1 MPIAALWP
9 LSSVAPA
16 PPSVPSIT
24 ITARNET
31 DFLAAVQALLPQGR
45 AWSRDPAAKLTAL
58 LDGWARAYASVD
70 ARQSNLLID
79 AFPAST
85 VELLPEWEATLGL
98 PDPCLGQLPTIAQ
111 RQAQVLARIG
121 AVGGQ
126 SIPYLIAFAAILGF
140 AVGIQEFAPFR
151 AGVSHAG
158 DSVNGAQAPTAGEYF
173 TAGDGAAGDA
183 LVDWNGG
190 TPGFDWSFGL
200 RVTMFNAAS
209 VINAAVYFS
218 AGVSRAGDPLVK
230 WGSPLLECE
239 LRRIAPAESMMIFAY
254 QA

>member
-9 LSSVAPA
+9 LMPAVPVAA
-16 PPSVPSIT
+16 SIPSIT

-31 DFLAAVQALLPQGR
+31 DFLAAAQALLPQGR
-45 AWSRDPAAKLTAL
+45 AWPRDPAAKLTAL
-58 LDGWARAYASVD
+58 LDGWARAYATVD

-111 RQAQVLARIG
+111 RQAQVLARIR
-121 AVGGQ
+121 ATGGQ
-126 SIPYLIAFAAILGF
+126 SIPYLIAFAAVLGF

-158 DSVNGAQAPTAGEYF
+158 DSLNGSQAPAAGKYF
-173 TAGDGAAGDA
+173 TAGNGAAGDP
-183 LVDWNGG
+183 LVVWQGG
-190 TPGFDWSFGL
+190 TAGFDWSFAL

-209 VINAAVYFS
+209 VINAVSYFS